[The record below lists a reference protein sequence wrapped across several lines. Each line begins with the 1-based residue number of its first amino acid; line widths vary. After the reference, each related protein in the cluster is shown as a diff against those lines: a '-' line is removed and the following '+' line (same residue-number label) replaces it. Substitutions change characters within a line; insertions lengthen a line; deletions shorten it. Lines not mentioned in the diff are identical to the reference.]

1 MVIVVCMTGEET
13 VLSHSEIAEGN
24 SAGSFPRGEYG
35 KCENCSQSISH
46 VLHHVFKLTDW
57 VMTGVTLALELRIS

>member
-1 MVIVVCMTGEET
+1 MTGEET
-13 VLSHSEIAEGN
+13 VLSHSEMAEGN
-24 SAGSFPRGEYG
+24 SAGSFPRGEYL

-57 VMTGVTLALELRIS
+57 L